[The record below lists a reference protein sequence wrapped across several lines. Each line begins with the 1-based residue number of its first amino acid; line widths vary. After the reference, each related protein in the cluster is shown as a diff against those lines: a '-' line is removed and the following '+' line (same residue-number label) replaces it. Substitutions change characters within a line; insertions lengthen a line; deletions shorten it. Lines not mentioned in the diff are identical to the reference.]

1 MPAIIDIAQEHAAE
15 MLAHQ
20 ISAARSKVTAVS
32 SSFCE
37 SCGEPI
43 PEARR
48 RAVIGVSTCATCQE
62 VIEHRAKFTGMRQG
76 GRS

>member
-1 MPAIIDIAQEHAAE
+1 MPDIIDIAQEHAAE
-15 MLAHQ
+15 MLALQ
-20 ISAARSKVTAVS
+20 IAAARPKSAAVS
-32 SSFCE
+32 STFCE
-37 SCGEPI
+37 SCDAPI

-62 VIEHRAKFTGMRQG
+62 VIEHRAQVTGMRQG

>member
-1 MPAIIDIAQEHAAE
+1 MPDIIDIAQERAAE
-15 MLAHQ
+15 MLALQ
-20 ISAARSKVTAVS
+20 IDAARSKSAAVS

-48 RAVIGVSTCATCQE
+48 RIVVGVSTCAGCQE
-62 VIEHRAKFTGMRQG
+62 STEHRSKVTGMRS
-76 GRS
+76 GRA

>member
-1 MPAIIDIAQEHAAE
+1 MPDIIDIAQEHAAE

-20 ISAARSKVTAVS
+20 IAAARPKSAAVS

-48 RAVIGVSTCATCQE
+48 RAVPGVELCVACKELSEWKA
-62 VIEHRAKFTGMRQG
+62 VNFKG
-76 GRS
+76 GAQ